1 MTSSTPTSVRT
12 IEKGH
17 ESDSVLEKGFDNV
30 AGVPSHA
37 AKWAWLKMDLTIL
50 PVISML
56 YFLSFLDRSNIGN
69 ARVAG
74 LEKELHMTDKQYSI
88 ALTVTYVPYILIEL
102 PSNLLL
108 KRLGPNILLPA
119 MLTLWGIVSTLQGL
133 VQSYHGLI
141 ACRFFLGMTEG
152 GLLPG
157 LCLYLASF
165 YPRQQL
171 QLRISIFFASASLAG
186 AFSGLLAAAISHM
199 EGVGGRHGWSWI
211 FILEGLFTVCFGI
224 ASFFILPRTPADTAF
239 LTEEEKRY
247 VESTLLADGTMAK
260 VEEDDEFSWF
270 QVGKAFKQV
279 HVLLMGVAGFF
290 SGSTLYAL
298 AYFLPT
304 IVASLG
310 YTANHAQLMSVPPYA
325 VSFVLSLVTSFIS
338 DHYRCRGLTI
348 LVYAIFGIIGFA
360 MFLGSTSSN
369 VRYGAI
375 FLLLPGTYC
384 SAPPLQAWVANN
396 SAPHVR
402 RATALAIYLIM
413 TNSGGI
419 LSTWLLGS
427 LSPAP
432 KYTKASITLL
442 IFQIGLF
449 VCTALNMVYLTMRNK
464 EKAIARAT
472 GGVDQGEQKGLG
484 DDSVDYDYKL

>member
-1 MTSSTPTSVRT
+1 M
-12 IEKGH
+12 
-17 ESDSVLEKGFDNV
+17 
-30 AGVPSHA
+30 
-37 AKWAWLKMDLTIL
+37 
-50 PVISML
+50 
-56 YFLSFLDRSNIGN
+56 
-69 ARVAG
+69 
-74 LEKELHMTDKQYSI
+74 
-88 ALTVTYVPYILIEL
+88 
-102 PSNLLL
+102 
-108 KRLGPNILLPA
+108 
-119 MLTLWGIVSTLQGL
+119 
-133 VQSYHGLI
+133 
-141 ACRFFLGMTEG
+141 
-152 GLLPG
+152 
-157 LCLYLASF
+157 
-165 YPRQQL
+165 
-171 QLRISIFFASASLAG
+171 
-186 AFSGLLAAAISHM
+186 
-199 EGVGGRHGWSWI
+199 
-211 FILEGLFTVCFGI
+211 
-224 ASFFILPRTPADTAF
+224 
-239 LTEEEKRY
+239 
-247 VESTLLADGTMAK
+247 
-260 VEEDDEFSWF
+260 
-270 QVGKAFKQV
+270 
-279 HVLLMGVAGFF
+279 
-290 SGSTLYAL
+290 
-298 AYFLPT
+298 
-304 IVASLG
+304 
-310 YTANHAQLMSVPPYA
+310 
-325 VSFVLSLVTSFIS
+325 TSFIS

-360 MFLGSTSSN
+360 MFLGMPNELPCLRHMLTTSHPGSTSSN